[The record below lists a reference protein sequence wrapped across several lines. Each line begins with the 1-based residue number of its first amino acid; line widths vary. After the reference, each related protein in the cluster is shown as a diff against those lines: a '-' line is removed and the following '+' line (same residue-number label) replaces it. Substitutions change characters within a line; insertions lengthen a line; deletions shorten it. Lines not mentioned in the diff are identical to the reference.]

1 MIVTGDRNHLCQPI
15 NRRSTGWIGIGV
27 LIFCAIISAHASVYL
42 ADCWVMVEEKWPEY
56 KIEKTRNPFSVIGIK
71 AVGPQM
77 KYVCSFFMD
86 AQLFGVCVVFLI
98 LMSRLFKDIY
108 DQFVPAHYHVAF
120 CIWIIIF
127 GVILIP
133 LSWLGSPHNLTAIA
147 YGAMSCT
154 IISCF
159 LVLFILLGEAP
170 RKMPNADYTLDTS
183 IEGLGEF
190 ALAFGTI
197 LVSATII

>member
-1 MIVTGDRNHLCQPI
+1 
-15 NRRSTGWIGIGV
+15 
-27 LIFCAIISAHASVYL
+27 
-42 ADCWVMVEEKWPEY
+42 MVEEKWPEY
-56 KIEKTRNPFSVIGIK
+56 KTEKTRNPFSVIGIK
-71 AVGPQM
+71 AVGPSM

-86 AQLFGVCVVFLI
+86 IQLFGVCVVFLI
-98 LMSRLFKDIY
+98 FMSKLFQGIY
-108 DQFVPAHYHVAF
+108 NQFIPEEYHIAF
-120 CIWIIIF
+120 CLWIIIF

-170 RKMPNADYTLDTS
+170 RKMPSADYSLDTS
-183 IEGLGEF
+183 VKGVGEF

-197 LVSATII
+197 LVSGLFIIS